1 MDGLVLQALP
11 APRENRGPVENR
23 VQPALLGLR
32 GNQVLRGRQEGQG
45 ISSAL
50 FPLRLS
56 WERRECP

>member
-32 GNQVLRGRQEGQG
+32 WNQVLTGR
-45 ISSAL
+45 
-50 FPLRLS
+50 
-56 WERRECP
+56 